1 MLNLGGNEY
10 PCEVG
15 CLFQLHTVEQ
25 LVTLGTPV
33 LSLWRVRKHEFAHSF
48 YDRVKYKVY
57 CQPKHKRIIK
67 MDEQTYVASEPMKK
81 FFNNLL
87 SLKQFVREELKKDE
101 AQKGEQNPVL
111 IEIIERLDAC
121 IKEGK

>member
-1 MLNLGGNEY
+1 
-10 PCEVG
+10 
-15 CLFQLHTVEQ
+15 
-25 LVTLGTPV
+25 
-33 LSLWRVRKHEFAHSF
+33 
-48 YDRVKYKVY
+48 
-57 CQPKHKRIIK
+57 